1 MHGHRTA
8 VSMAQRDHVH
18 QHKGCDASCRRARM
32 PGFQCSGEPGTAEF
46 RGPTHAEILY
56 RAAAAGA
63 LAIGSKAAFMLKGA
77 GGASGLLKGAGV
89 LAAAG
94 ADLACLSPA
103 YRRLCIR

>member
-1 MHGHRTA
+1 MASVHVTSTSVLDHTVLQRRTLA
-8 VSMAQRDHVH
+8 EARNSRDVSDV
-18 QHKGCDASCRRARM
+18 C
-32 PGFQCSGEPGTAEF
+32 
-46 RGPTHAEILY
+46 

-94 ADLACLSPA
+94 ANLRPGL
-103 YRRLCIR
+103 LLGV